1 MLQCGHPKLAP
12 KRAGELINLRASQLA
27 GCPLTIGRGTPAII
41 HRMFAIARGSLTIG
55 RGTPAIIRRLLTIDG
70 GPRTIA
76 RRALPHGRH
85 RRARSLRGVIGKQ
98 EVMLKLLGAV
108 IALLSGAVALYRSHI
123 TPTGILVTARRI
135 NQTRRRGPRTLA
147 SRLDTRN
154 GPFQALSSRVL
165 IHTVG
170 QPNARLVGSL
180 AISRYLIAI

>member
-12 KRAGELINLRASQLA
+12 KRTGELINLRASLLA

-41 HRMFAIARGSLTIG
+41 RRMFAIVRGSRTIG
-55 RGTPAIIRRLLTIDG
+55 AGTPAIIRRLLTIDG

-76 RRALPHGRH
+76 RRALTDGRH

-98 EVMLKLLGAV
+98 KVVLKLLGGV
-108 IALLSGAVALYRSHI
+108 VALLSNPVALCRSRI
-123 TPTGILVTARRI
+123 TPTGMLVTARGM
-135 NQTRRRGPRTLA
+135 NQTRGRGPRTLA

-165 IHTVG
+165 IHAVD
-170 QPNARLVGSL
+170 QPNARIVGSL
-180 AISRYLIAI
+180 AISRYLVAI